1 MRRNLA
7 TYVLLF
13 CVLCI
18 VPGTILGVNYLTRN
32 VDMTV
37 RQAEWNVTHAEALLD
52 TIRVLAQENLVLQDS
67 VRKLF
72 QRHNRELLDATRTL
86 WREP

>member
-1 MRRNLA
+1 MRNLA

-18 VPGTILGVNYLTRN
+18 VPGTIPGVNYLTRN
-32 VDMTV
+32 VDRQV
-37 RQAEWNVTHAEALLD
+37 RQAEWNLDQAEALLD
-52 TIRVLAQENLVLQDS
+52 TIRVLAQENIVLKDS
-67 VRKLF
+67 VKKLY
-72 QRHNRELLDATRTL
+72 RLHNHQMLMLDRTL